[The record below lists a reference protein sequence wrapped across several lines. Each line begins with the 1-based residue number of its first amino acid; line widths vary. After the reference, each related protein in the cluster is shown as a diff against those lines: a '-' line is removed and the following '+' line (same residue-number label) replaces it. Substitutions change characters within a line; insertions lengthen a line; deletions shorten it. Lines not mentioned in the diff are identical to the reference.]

1 MSPEFTVLNIYF
13 LSFSIFEQLA
23 LSLKSSIVLKFSLCW
38 NIFYRSGFC
47 ATCACPE
54 NRVCPEIFHSI
65 EYALY
70 TPYFWATFA
79 CPEKESVPWNH
90 CIKHMCF
97 IIQKFWG
104 TCVGPENRFCLEIF
118 TALNYLWSFR
128 IFEHL
133 LLYLKRCSLHWNF
146 SSPRGCP
153 PPASHAYGL
162 EYMGILSGRQNG
174 HLSPW
179 WLGLRT
185 KIF

>member
-104 TCVGPENRFCLEIF
+104 TCVGPDKQILP
-118 TALNYLWSFR
+118 
-128 IFEHL
+128 
-133 LLYLKRCSLHWNF
+133 WNF
-146 SSPRGCP
+146 HCIELFMIIQDFWAPFALLETLQFALKFFKPAGLP

-179 WLGLRT
+179 
-185 KIF
+185 